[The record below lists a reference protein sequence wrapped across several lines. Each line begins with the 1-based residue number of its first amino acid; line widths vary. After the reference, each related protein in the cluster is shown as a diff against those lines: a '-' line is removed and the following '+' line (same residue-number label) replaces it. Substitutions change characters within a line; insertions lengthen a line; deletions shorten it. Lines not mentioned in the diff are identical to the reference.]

1 MEAVATVRD
10 LQYLRH
16 AIALAAAAKARGK
29 HPFAALIVDDRD
41 TVLAEA
47 GNAFGWPD
55 GDATGHAELI
65 AVREAS
71 RRFPPARL
79 AQATLYSSAE
89 PCAMCAGAIAAFRI
103 KKLVFGAYD
112 PKSGGVEHGPRVFA
126 HATTHHKPEIIGGV
140 RDSECSALLAAFFA
154 GLRHA

>member
-1 MEAVATVRD
+1 MTPMDLALDEARQAAARGEIPVGAVVTDDSGAVVAAAGNRTEAARNPALHAELVA
-10 LQYLRH
+10 LQD
-16 AIALAAAAKARGK
+16 AAAARGTK
-29 HPFAALIVDDRD
+29 FLADCTL
-41 TVLAEA
+41 TV
-47 GNAFGWPD
+47 
-55 GDATGHAELI
+55 
-65 AVREAS
+65 
-71 RRFPPARL
+71 
-79 AQATLYSSAE
+79 TLE

-140 RDSECSALLAAFFA
+140 RDSDCSALLSAFFA

>member
-1 MEAVATVRD
+1 MTPMELALDEARQAAARGEIPVGAVVTDAAGMV
-10 LQYLRH
+10 
-16 AIALAAAAKARGK
+16 LAAAGNRTEAARNPVLHAEMAVLQAAAAARGEK
-29 HPFAALIVDDRD
+29 FLADCTL
-41 TVLAEA
+41 TV
-47 GNAFGWPD
+47 
-55 GDATGHAELI
+55 
-65 AVREAS
+65 
-71 RRFPPARL
+71 
-79 AQATLYSSAE
+79 TLE

-140 RDSECSALLAAFFA
+140 RDSDCSALLTAFFA